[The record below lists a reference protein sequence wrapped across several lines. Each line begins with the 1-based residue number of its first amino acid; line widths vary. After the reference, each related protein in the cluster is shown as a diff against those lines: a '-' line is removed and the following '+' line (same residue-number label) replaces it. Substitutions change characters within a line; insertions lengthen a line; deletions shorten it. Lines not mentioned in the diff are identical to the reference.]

1 MIHFCKEGLGGEY
14 LLVRGAQEITLS
26 SKSYNS
32 SPILYPS
39 LRSGNGREIIRLR
52 PFLDDSSNEI
62 TDDCVNTFK
71 GLRETSSG

>member
-1 MIHFCKEGLGGEY
+1 MGGED

-52 PFLDDSSNEI
+52 PFLADSKNE
-62 TDDCVNTFK
+62 TTGDCVNTFK
-71 GLRETSSG
+71 GLKETKSG